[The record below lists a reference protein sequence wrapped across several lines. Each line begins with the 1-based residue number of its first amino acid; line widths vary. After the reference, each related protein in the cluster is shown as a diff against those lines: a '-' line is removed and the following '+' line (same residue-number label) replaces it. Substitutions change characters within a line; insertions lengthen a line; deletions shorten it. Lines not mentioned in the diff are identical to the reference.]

1 MQRSHRLLHQAHQRL
16 VVHQQLVPRH
26 KKVNITL
33 RRRAFELRK
42 HGKSSSTN
50 TTLTKNTEKA
60 TNTSNENVNRGET
73 RFSNEDVEA
82 TNENEFCD
90 ESDHCE
96 NNDND
101 DTEGYENSNNV
112 DEFWQAS
119 IELAQMLDEDSGI
132 KVDEIIVEKTSDSS
146 AKSELEWLAMTV
158 VQLKDELRSR
168 GLKISGKKAEL
179 VKRLIED
186 DTSS

>member
-1 MQRSHRLLHQAHQRL
+1 MQ
-16 VVHQQLVPRH
+16 QQPGEDEDAYFARMAELA
-26 KKVNITL
+26 
-33 RRRAFELRK
+33 RAAVELQSK
-42 HGKSSSTN
+42 
-50 TTLTKNTEKA
+50 
-60 TNTSNENVNRGET
+60 
-73 RFSNEDVEA
+73 FNEDDLGADLAIDDV
-82 TNENEFCD
+82 TDDDIFYD
-90 ESDHCE
+90 S
-96 NNDND
+96 D
-101 DTEGYENSNNV
+101 DTEGYENSNND